1 MIHFEEHIHSLG
13 VQYTSTC
20 KRTEQKIPLNFNVSG
35 SNPRGR
41 VKVQTVGALSDRSS
55 LKSIRLR

>member
-13 VQYTSTC
+13 VQYTC

-41 VKVQTVGALSDRSS
+41 VKVQTVGAFSDLSS